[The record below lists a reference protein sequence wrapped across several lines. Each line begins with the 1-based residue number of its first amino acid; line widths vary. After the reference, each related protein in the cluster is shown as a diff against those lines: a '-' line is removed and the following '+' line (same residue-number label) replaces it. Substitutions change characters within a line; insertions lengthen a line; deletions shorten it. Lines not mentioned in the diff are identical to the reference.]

1 MRKKILEGK
10 LARLSSKKEDLAKR
24 CDAAVD
30 VAEVR
35 SLTRELEDVNAE
47 IAETKAELEAI
58 EAESRSVVVE
68 DEVPASATLVNGN
81 VVGSFKARSAEDMDS
96 MEYRNAF
103 KDYVLKNRPIPAELR
118 GDANTLTSDVASVI
132 PTVII
137 NRIVEKITACGMILP
152 LVTRTAYAAGVVVP
166 TSATKPV
173 ASWVNEGASSDKQKK
188 TTGSITFSHFKLR
201 CEISMSM
208 EVGTMALDVFEST
221 FVKNV
226 ADAMVVALEKAILA
240 GTGSGQPTGILNG
253 TLTSYEVTSAAVGKV
268 SYADL
273 VACEAKLPVEYEGT
287 AKWFMTKAQFMA
299 FVGMVDSDGQPIARV
314 NQGIGG
320 KPERTLL
327 GREVVIHPYAT
338 EMGSYVA
345 GIYNFSDYV
354 LNTIYDMGIQR
365 KQDWDTEDYL
375 TKAVMGVDGKP
386 VDKDSLVVLKLAV
399 SNNATPEG

>member
-327 GREVVIHPYAT
+327 GREVVIHPYTT